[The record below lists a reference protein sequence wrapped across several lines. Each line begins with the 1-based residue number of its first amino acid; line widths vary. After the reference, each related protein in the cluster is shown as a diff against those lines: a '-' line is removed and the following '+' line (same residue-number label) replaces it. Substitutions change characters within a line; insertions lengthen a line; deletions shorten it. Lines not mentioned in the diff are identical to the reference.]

1 MVLLQGSHTD
11 SKREQNQMPVS
22 SQENSNMVTLGA
34 WCATVPQ
41 TTKTCTLSCMKV
53 LYESLEVFVN
63 STCTCD
69 YLFDVLA
76 SLNSQS
82 NVI

>member
-41 TTKTCTLSCMKV
+41 TTKTCALPCIKM
-53 LYESLEVFVN
+53 LYESKEVFVV
-63 STCTCD
+63 STCE

-76 SLNSQS
+76 SSDSES
-82 NVI
+82 NVL